1 MPALLKLAHWCSNAN
16 TQIQE
21 KLYAIRQG
29 RRCLPRAECH
39 NQRVLLKQL
48 WAVLPQPK
56 QKEVLQT
63 LSRLVTQGLE
73 KLAGREEVRDEQH
86 L

>member
-1 MPALLKLAHWCSNAN
+1 M
-16 TQIQE
+16 
-21 KLYAIRQG
+21 YAIRQG
-29 RRCLPRAECH
+29 RRCPPPRPERH

-48 WAVLPQPK
+48 WAVLPRSK

-63 LSRLVTQGLE
+63 LSQLVTQGLE
-73 KLAGREEVRDEQH
+73 GSAGRKEVCDEQH

>member
-1 MPALLKLAHWCSNAN
+1 
-16 TQIQE
+16 
-21 KLYAIRQG
+21 
-29 RRCLPRAECH
+29 
-39 NQRVLLKQL
+39 VLLKQL

-56 QKEVLQT
+56 QKEVLQA

-73 KLAGREEVRDEQH
+73 ESAGREEVRDEQH

>member
-1 MPALLKLAHWCSNAN
+1 
-16 TQIQE
+16 
-21 KLYAIRQG
+21 
-29 RRCLPRAECH
+29 
-39 NQRVLLKQL
+39 VLLKQL

-56 QKEVLQT
+56 QKEVLQA

-73 KLAGREEVRDEQH
+73 RAAGREEVRDEQH

>member
-1 MPALLKLAHWCSNAN
+1 MRSAKEGVVP
-16 TQIQE
+16 
-21 KLYAIRQG
+21 
-29 RRCLPRAECH
+29 PRPERH

-48 WAVLPQPK
+48 WAVLPRPK

-73 KLAGREEVRDEQH
+73 GPAGREEVRDEQH

>member
-1 MPALLKLAHWCSNAN
+1 M
-16 TQIQE
+16 
-21 KLYAIRQG
+21 YAIRQG
-29 RRCLPRAECH
+29 RRCPPPRPERH

-48 WAVLPQPK
+48 WTVLPRPK

-73 KLAGREEVRDEQH
+73 GPTGREEVRDEQH

>member
-1 MPALLKLAHWCSNAN
+1 
-16 TQIQE
+16 
-21 KLYAIRQG
+21 
-29 RRCLPRAECH
+29 
-39 NQRVLLKQL
+39 VLLKQL

-56 QKEVLQT
+56 RTDVLQT

-73 KLAGREEVRDEQH
+73 GLAGREEVGDEQR